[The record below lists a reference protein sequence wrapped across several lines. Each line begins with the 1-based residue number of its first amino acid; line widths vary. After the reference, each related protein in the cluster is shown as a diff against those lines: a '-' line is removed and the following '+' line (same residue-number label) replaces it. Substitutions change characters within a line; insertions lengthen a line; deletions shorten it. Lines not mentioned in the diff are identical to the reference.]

1 MILTKKDNA
10 IISALDVNPK
20 STESQLAKKLNTSQ
34 QVVGYHIKKLLKEK
48 IIVNFGTLFNLSKIG
63 YAEYRVLFK
72 LSNISEET
80 KQNIVQYL
88 KEHTAV
94 SWAAIVGGTWDL
106 FLIVFVR
113 NYAEFDLFLDKLFNK
128 FFGAFSDYDACYT
141 LLHELYYHKYLHN
154 KNADT
159 KPIEIDFA
167 NIDNSIKLDKTD
179 KKICHFIKTFCRQ
192 SSVEIGKKCG
202 ISYKTVQNRI
212 RKLEQQGF
220 IKGYRALL
228 KSEILGYKAVM
239 LLLSF
244 QSYTSHVENKLFR
257 HARNNLFITQAVK
270 LFGTWHMLFHIRIT
284 DDKAL
289 QNVIIEIR
297 NLYPIIR
304 DYEIIP
310 VFEDITMDTFP
321 MSKEK

>member
-1 MILTKKDNA
+1 MILNKRDNA
-10 IISALDVNPK
+10 IISELDLNPK
-20 STESQLAKKLNTSQ
+20 ATESQLAKKLNTSQ
-34 QVVGYHIKKLLKEK
+34 QVIGYHLKKLIKEK
-48 IIVNFGTLFNLSKIG
+48 VIVNFGTLFNLSKIG

-72 LSNISEET
+72 LSNVSEET
-80 KQNIVQYL
+80 KKNIVQYL
-88 KEHTAV
+88 KEYTAV

-113 NYAEFDLFLDKLFNK
+113 NYAEFDEFLDKLFNK
-128 FFGAFSDYDACYT
+128 FVGAFSDYVALYT
-141 LLHELYYHKYLHN
+141 LLHELYCHKYLHN
-154 KNADT
+154 KNGII
-159 KPIEIDFA
+159 KPITINFA

-192 SSVEIGKKCG
+192 SSVVIAKHCN
-202 ISYKTVQNRI
+202 ISYKTVQNRV

-220 IKGYRALL
+220 IKGYRPLL

-244 QSYTSHVENKLFR
+244 QSYTHDVETKLFR

-270 LFGTWHMLFHIRIT
+270 LFGMWHVLFHIRIT
-284 DDKAL
+284 DDKTL

-321 MSKEK
+321 MSQEK